1 MLGIIQSILY
11 VAVYECFFS
20 AFMKKKREKSF
31 QIAVWLLVFIYRVF
45 VMNFAANTMINTILN
60 FMGMLVAIAI
70 LYEAP
75 FKVKLFMEIVA
86 LSLCSIIEASICIAV
101 IIIEGNIDRSNRL
114 YGIIANLIFLFVTRI
129 IEVVIKRKIQE
140 VIKTTYFTVLFFIM
154 LGNLFWVILIY
165 EMDLRIDDN
174 FIHSMSMF
182 LVISLLLVDIIGFKF
197 YDIFVERRKMEKE
210 NERYTYQLELF
221 DKQTKERITSMNEM
235 KRLRHDLKNHLGYL
249 YGLIQENPE
258 EARKYIQDLMDYRGY
273 ETVSHSGNL
282 VVDALINSK
291 YLYMKDKL
299 IQCDVK
305 INIPDE
311 LPCKSAD
318 LCIILGNLLDNAI
331 EASEK
336 VFPESDR
343 YVGIIIQYIKEK
355 IYIEVKNRFIGKI
368 DKDNKGKYLT
378 TKKDKWNHGIG
389 LESVSH
395 CVENNKGIL
404 NISDNDRFFVVKITI

>member
-165 EMDLRIDDN
+165 C
-174 FIHSMSMF
+174 
-182 LVISLLLVDIIGFKF
+182 
-197 YDIFVERRKMEKE
+197 
-210 NERYTYQLELF
+210 
-221 DKQTKERITSMNEM
+221 
-235 KRLRHDLKNHLGYL
+235 RL
-249 YGLIQENPE
+249 
-258 EARKYIQDLMDYRGY
+258 
-273 ETVSHSGNL
+273 SS
-282 VVDALINSK
+282 
-291 YLYMKDKL
+291 
-299 IQCDVK
+299 
-305 INIPDE
+305 
-311 LPCKSAD
+311 
-318 LCIILGNLLDNAI
+318 
-331 EASEK
+331 
-336 VFPESDR
+336 
-343 YVGIIIQYIKEK
+343 
-355 IYIEVKNRFIGKI
+355 
-368 DKDNKGKYLT
+368 
-378 TKKDKWNHGIG
+378 
-389 LESVSH
+389 
-395 CVENNKGIL
+395 
-404 NISDNDRFFVVKITI
+404 